1 MARSVTGLFEH
12 KLQIDSVIGALRD
25 AGFTNEAITV
35 AVPGDAAA
43 PAAQTTPAR
52 RTVGGWLGEHLVH
65 RGLPHEK
72 AQQYQRDVTEGRHL
86 VTVTVTTDMEDSDA
100 RNLIVTAGATEISS
114 ASDGKLIPLTR
125 PPDGVTR

>member
-1 MARSVTGLFEH
+1 MARCVTGLFEH
-12 KLQIDSVIGALRD
+12 KEQIDSVIGALRD

-35 AVPGDAAA
+35 VVPGEAAA
-43 PAAQTTPAR
+43 TTEAPAR
-52 RTVGGWLGEHLVH
+52 RTVGGWLVEHLVH

-72 AQQYQRDVTEGRHL
+72 ARQYQQDITEGRHL
-86 VTVTVTTDMEDSDA
+86 VNVTVTTDTEDSDA

-114 ASDGKLIPLTR
+114 ASDGKFVPVTR